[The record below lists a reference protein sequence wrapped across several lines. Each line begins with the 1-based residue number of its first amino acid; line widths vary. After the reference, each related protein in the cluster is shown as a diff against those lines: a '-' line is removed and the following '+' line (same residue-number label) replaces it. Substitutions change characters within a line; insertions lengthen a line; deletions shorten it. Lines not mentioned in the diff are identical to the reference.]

1 MPSSLPPG
9 YQLRAPVA
17 EDAEGA
23 ANVVMALNIADTGDP
38 DFSVDELREEWQE
51 INIADDARVVVAPD
65 DRIAGYITMY
75 DKAHVVLNA
84 DGYVHPDYAGRG
96 IGATMLEWAE
106 EWARARVGRAPEGAR
121 VVLRHGI
128 IPTNLDARRLLESR
142 DFTLVRTYYRMAIDL
157 DAEPPAPAWPDGLA
171 VRPFVLDQDERQ
183 TYEAKEEA
191 MRDHWGQLP
200 SAFERLVKQ
209 TTTSG
214 FDPSLWLLAVDGQEI
229 AGVALAENNPDKGF
243 IRTVAV
249 RRPWRGRG
257 VATALLRQAF
267 GEFYRRG
274 HRRVEL
280 AVDSESLTGATR
292 LYQRAGMH
300 VAYEMAVFEKE
311 LRPGKDLSK
320 QE

>member
-9 YQLRAPVA
+9 YQLRAPTV

-23 ANVVMALNIADTGDP
+23 ADVVMAVNIADTGDP
-38 DFSVDELREEWQE
+38 DFSVDALREEWQE
-51 INIADDARVVVAPD
+51 INLADDARVVVTPD
-65 DRIAGYITMY
+65 GRIAGYISIL
-75 DKAHVVLNA
+75 DRAHVVLNA
-84 DGYVHPDYAGRG
+84 DGYVHPDYTGRG

-106 EWARARVGRAPEGAR
+106 GWSRARVTRAPEGAR

-128 IPTNLDARRLLESR
+128 IPTNPDARRLLESR
-142 DFTLVRTYYRMAIDL
+142 GFTLVRTYYRMAIDL
-157 DAEPPAPAWPDGLA
+157 DVAPPDPAWPEGLT
-171 VRPFVLDQDERQ
+171 VRPFVLGQDERQ
-183 TYEAKEEA
+183 TYAAKEEA
-191 MRDHWGQLP
+191 MRDHWGRPP
-200 SAFERLVKQ
+200 STFERFVKQ
-209 TTTSG
+209 TTTPG

-229 AGVALAENNPDKGF
+229 AGMALAENHPDKGF
-243 IRTVAV
+243 VGTVAV

-257 VATALLRQAF
+257 VAMALLRQAF
-267 GEFYRRG
+267 GELYRRG

-311 LRPGKDLSK
+311 LRPGAELVTQD
-320 QE
+320 